1 MSTYYR
7 PDPDLDFL
15 KECSNEDLNILVHVL
30 LYDREGKQR
39 FVVRRLP
46 NHPLYKQHAPNHSL
60 YWEVIA
66 GEIQLYGSN
75 PLAAIARGGR
85 GKHYIKIL
93 GDVCDRFDLRYNPNA
108 ATEIIERELYSFLFT
123 KSLQRLSKA
132 NLEAV
137 IAAFCI
143 KPASMNQLAVNVAI
157 TEAMRFDDT
166 IASRVALCV
175 AHGAAMFASNVGYLD
190 QVPEAFRP
198 ALEVTEK
205 PLMVEFDTI
214 SPINL
219 TGSAHWFMIPVV
231 MQVIYLRTKHLTQS

>member
-46 NHPLYKQHAPNHSL
+46 NHPLYKQHTPNHSL

-108 ATEIIERELYSFLFT
+108 ATEIIERERKVLELC
-123 KSLQRLSKA
+123 KA
-132 NLEAV
+132 GNVTVDKLRDAV
-137 IAAFCI
+137 
-143 KPASMNQLAVNVAI
+143 
-157 TEAMRFDDT
+157 
-166 IASRVALCV
+166 
-175 AHGAAMFASNVGYLD
+175 HGVFN
-190 QVPEAFRP
+190 
-198 ALEVTEK
+198 
-205 PLMVEFDTI
+205 
-214 SPINL
+214 
-219 TGSAHWFMIPVV
+219 
-231 MQVIYLRTKHLTQS
+231 